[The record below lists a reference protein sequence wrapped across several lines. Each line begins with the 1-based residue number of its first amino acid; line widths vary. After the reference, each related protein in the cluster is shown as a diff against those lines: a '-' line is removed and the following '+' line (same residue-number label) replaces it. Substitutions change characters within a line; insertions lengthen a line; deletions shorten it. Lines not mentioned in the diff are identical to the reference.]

1 MPLPSR
7 KFRRGYITYQKSKLT
22 GNKVKIQ
29 THDSNSIS
37 EFFPLADKAFL
48 KIQLEHQE
56 SEIMS
61 LDKVK
66 VVCKEPNNPDVKDS
80 ALNVKQLATP
90 FKNLIYKSCFIK
102 LAFAYKILSRQ
113 SG

>member
-1 MPLPSR
+1 
-7 KFRRGYITYQKSKLT
+7 
-22 GNKVKIQ
+22 
-29 THDSNSIS
+29 
-37 EFFPLADKAFL
+37 
-48 KIQLEHQE
+48 
-56 SEIMS
+56 MS

>member
-1 MPLPSR
+1 
-7 KFRRGYITYQKSKLT
+7 
-22 GNKVKIQ
+22 
-29 THDSNSIS
+29 
-37 EFFPLADKAFL
+37 
-48 KIQLEHQE
+48 
-56 SEIMS
+56 MS

-113 SG
+113 SGQSGEYRKHIYCRKDSNIYIKYA